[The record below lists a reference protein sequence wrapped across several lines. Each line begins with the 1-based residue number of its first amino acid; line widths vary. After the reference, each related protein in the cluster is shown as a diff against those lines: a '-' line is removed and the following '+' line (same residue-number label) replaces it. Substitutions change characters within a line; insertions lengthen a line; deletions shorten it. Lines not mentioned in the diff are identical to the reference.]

1 MKLTATYVWSF
12 SVEVEVPDNATE
24 DEQRE
29 ALENMAILNAVDGGR
44 LILHECS
51 NENLIEIGRAS
62 CRERG

>member
-51 NENLIEIGRAS
+51 NENLID
-62 CRERG
+62 

>member
-1 MKLTATYVWSF
+1 MKLTGTFVRSTY
-12 SVEVEVPDNATE
+12 VEVEVPDNATE

-51 NENLIEIGRAS
+51 NENLID
-62 CRERG
+62 